1 MTVRAMA
8 RGFAIGLVVLL
19 VGCAEEP
26 VTAPTTDDY
35 ADAVAR
41 AKANRERDR
50 KAQASAQ
57 ANAGQEGAVIEEGES
72 NLQDGFGDVGES
84 YAYDPTDMRDPFRSF
99 QYMNQEEPTGDF
111 GPLADYELQ
120 QLSVVAVVWDT
131 GKPRALLAD
140 PGGRSFIVHE
150 GSQIGKNKGRIIHIG
165 DNLVLVKETYVNF
178 AGEQTTKDVEMRIR
192 RSQGG

>member
-1 MTVRAMA
+1 MRAMA
-8 RGFAIGLVVLL
+8 TGFAIALLVLL

-26 VTAPTTDDY
+26 VTAPSTADY
-35 ADAVAR
+35 AAAVAQ
-41 AKANRERDR
+41 AKTTHTRVNPAAVDP
-50 KAQASAQ
+50 AAAS
-57 ANAGQEGAVIEEGES
+57 GQVLEEGES
-72 NLQDGFGDVGES
+72 NLEDGFGKVGEAYS
-84 YAYDPTDMRDPFRSF
+84 YDPTGKRDPFRSF
-99 QYMNQEEPTGDF
+99 QFMNEEEPTGDF

-131 GKPRALLAD
+131 GRPRALVAD

-150 GSQIGKNKGRIIHIG
+150 GTQIGKNKGRIIHIG

-178 AGEQTTKDVEMRIR
+178 AGEETTKDVEMRIR

>member
-8 RGFAIGLVVLL
+8 TGFTIALLVLL

-26 VTAPTTDDY
+26 VTAPSTQDY
-35 ADAVAR
+35 TAAVAQ
-41 AKANRERDR
+41 AKANRERTQ
-50 KAQASAQ
+50 QAAAASQ
-57 ANAGQEGAVIEEGES
+57 PEPGAVLEEGES
-72 NLQDGFGDVGES
+72 HLQEGFGDVGET
-84 YAYDPTDMRDPFRSF
+84 YAYDPTDKRDPFRSF
-99 QYMNQEEPTGDF
+99 QFMNEEEPTGAF

-131 GKPRALLAD
+131 GRPRALVAD

-150 GSQIGKNKGRIIHIG
+150 GTQIGKNKGRVIHIG

>member
-1 MTVRAMA
+1 MTVRAIIAAFTMA
-8 RGFAIGLVVLL
+8 LLALL

-26 VTAPTTDDY
+26 VTAPSTQDY
-35 ADAVAR
+35 ASAVEQ
-41 AKANRERDR
+41 AKAARERKLATKR
-50 KAQASAQ
+50 QPAAA
-57 ANAGQEGAVIEEGES
+57 EGAVLEEGES
-72 NLQDGFGDVGES
+72 NLEEGFGGMDAR
-84 YAYDPTDMRDPFRSF
+84 YAYDPADKRDPFRSF
-99 QYMNQEEPTGDF
+99 QYMNEEEPSGDF
-111 GPLADYELQ
+111 GPLGDYELQ

-131 GKPRALLAD
+131 GKPRALVAD

-150 GSQIGKNKGRIIHIG
+150 GSQIGKNNGRVIHIG

>member
-1 MTVRAMA
+1 VRAMA
-8 RGFAIGLVVLL
+8 TGFAIALLVLL

-26 VTAPTTDDY
+26 VTAPSTTDY
-35 ADAVAR
+35 AAAVAQ
-41 AKANRERDR
+41 AKATHTRVQQTTGN
-50 KAQASAQ
+50 QAA
-57 ANAGQEGAVIEEGES
+57 AGQAIEEGES
-72 NLQDGFGDVGES
+72 NLEDGFGNVGES
-84 YAYDPTDMRDPFRSF
+84 YAYDPTGKRDPFRSYQF
-99 QYMNQEEPTGDF
+99 MNEEEPTSDF

-131 GKPRALLAD
+131 GRPRALVAD

-150 GSQIGKNKGRIIHIG
+150 GTQIGKNKGRIIHIG

-178 AGEQTTKDVEMRIR
+178 AGEETTKDVEMRIR

>member
-1 MTVRAMA
+1 MA
-8 RGFAIGLVVLL
+8 TGFTIALLVLL
-19 VGCAEEP
+19 VGCTEEP
-26 VTAPTTDDY
+26 VTAPSTQDY
-35 ADAVAR
+35 TAAAAQ
-41 AKANRERDR
+41 AKANRDR
-50 KAQASAQ
+50 AQQAAAKNQASP
-57 ANAGQEGAVIEEGES
+57 GVVLEEGES
-72 NLQDGFGDVGES
+72 NLQGGFGDVDDA
-84 YAYDPTDMRDPFRSF
+84 YAYDPTDKRDPFRSF
-99 QYMNQEEPTGDF
+99 QYMNEEEPTGAF

-131 GKPRALLAD
+131 GRPRALVAD

-150 GSQIGKNKGRIIHIG
+150 GTQIGKNKGRIIHIG

>member
-1 MTVRAMA
+1 MA
-8 RGFAIGLVVLL
+8 TGFAIALLVLL

-26 VTAPTTDDY
+26 VTAPTTQDF
-35 ADAVAR
+35 ANAVQQ
-41 AKANRERDR
+41 AKANRTRIQQTKVAER
-50 KAQASAQ
+50 A
-57 ANAGQEGAVIEEGES
+57 AGARPGVILEEGES
-72 NLQDGFGDVGES
+72 NLQGGFGDVGDA
-84 YAYDPTDMRDPFRSF
+84 YAYDPTEMRDPFRSF
-99 QYMNQEEPTGDF
+99 QYMKDEDQPTGDF

-131 GKPRALLAD
+131 GRPRALVAD

-150 GSQIGKNKGRIIHIG
+150 GTQIGKNKGRIIHIG

-178 AGEQTTKDVEMRIR
+178 AGEQTTKDVELRIR

>member
-1 MTVRAMA
+1 MTVRAIIAAITMA
-8 RGFAIGLVVLL
+8 LLALL

-26 VTAPTTDDY
+26 VTAPTTQDY
-35 ADAVAR
+35 ASAVEQAKTAR
-41 AKANRERDR
+41 ART
-50 KAQASAQ
+50 QASKPQ
-57 ANAGQEGAVIEEGES
+57 AAPTTGAVLEEGDS
-72 NLQDGFGDVGES
+72 NLEVGFGAMDER

-99 QYMNQEEPTGDF
+99 QYMNEEEPTGDF
-111 GPLADYELQ
+111 GPLGDYELQ

-131 GKPRALLAD
+131 GKPRALVAD

-150 GSQIGKNKGRIIHIG
+150 GSQIGKNNGRVIHIG